1 VLVGDAYD
9 LLDGPGKQVMQALA
23 VFPAPVSAIG
33 VDFLLRPVN
42 PTTAAAPVLSRLV
55 RRQLVRFHDGLYYL
69 HPVDRDYARSQLP
82 PGGPGDSPAGKEPR
96 NFGLHRVKQLAGIP
110 EVTDII
116 QLAPATPH
124 PADRTWVL
132 LTEVPK
138 GGWGLGG
145 HANTKRV
152 VVGSDLKKSPAFG
165 AFLCWRWRAGA
176 GDKVA

>member
-1 VLVGDAYD
+1 
-9 LLDGPGKQVMQALA
+9 LA
-23 VFPAPVSAIG
+23 KVAI
-33 VDFLLRPVN
+33 P
-42 PTTAAAPVLSRLV
+42 PVL
-55 RRQLVRFHDGLYYL
+55 
-69 HPVDRDYARSQLP
+69 
-82 PGGPGDSPAGKEPR
+82 PAGKEPR

-116 QLAPATPH
+116 QLAPATPP

-132 LTEVPK
+132 LTEAPK

-152 VVGSDLKKSPAFG
+152 VVGSDLNKSPAFG

-176 GDKVA
+176 GDKVAYLVGGWLPHAWDRTGIGAS